1 MVCKNCG
8 SELND
13 GAVFCFNCGT
23 KCEEPENMTVTDDVT
38 ESQFCRKCGAELKD
52 GALFCNQCGM
62 SVNEDESVTE
72 PVSVAP
78 KSDERK
84 YKFKNVPKGTFNVWD
99 LLIGGKTYFCVTD
112 DKLVIR
118 EETHENMLDRVTV
131 IPYNEIVSFKVK
143 YKASKWLM
151 IIAVLISCC
160 MPFWLDDESSAFF
173 CGILIVFACLLNLIH
188 SVLIVDVADGRRIKI
203 KLKRTGR
210 KLKREKENFVAD
222 LSRTLSGTYVLQ
234 NVTKSQSGIKILK
247 TKESWDSSVKYW
259 LR

>member
-23 KCEEPENMTVTDDVT
+23 KCEEPENMMVTDDVT

-84 YKFKNVPKGTFNVWD
+84 YKFKNVPKGTFNV
-99 LLIGGKTYFCVTD
+99 
-112 DKLVIR
+112 
-118 EETHENMLDRVTV
+118 
-131 IPYNEIVSFKVK
+131 
-143 YKASKWLM
+143 
-151 IIAVLISCC
+151 
-160 MPFWLDDESSAFF
+160 
-173 CGILIVFACLLNLIH
+173 
-188 SVLIVDVADGRRIKI
+188 
-203 KLKRTGR
+203 
-210 KLKREKENFVAD
+210 
-222 LSRTLSGTYVLQ
+222 
-234 NVTKSQSGIKILK
+234 
-247 TKESWDSSVKYW
+247 
-259 LR
+259 